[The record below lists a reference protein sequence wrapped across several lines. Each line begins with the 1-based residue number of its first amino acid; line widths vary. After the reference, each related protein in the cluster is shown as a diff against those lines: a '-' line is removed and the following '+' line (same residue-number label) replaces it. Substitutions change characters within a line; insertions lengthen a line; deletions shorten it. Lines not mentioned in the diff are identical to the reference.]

1 MKRAILAVSVCLL
14 LVGTIGTAA
23 AGAVGT
29 PTAGKS
35 SNCCCCYNV
44 LGPDGKICGKIMINM
59 ASGKFICGC
68 YGLTPGKEWKLVYHV
83 TGLTGSAFIT
93 SDIANPSGT
102 VHLMGTLDQSKMD
115 LLKHPGEFSVVL
127 YVP

>member
-1 MKRAILAVSVCLL
+1 MCLFLL

-23 AGAVGT
+23 AGTVGT
-29 PTAGKS
+29 PIAGKS
-35 SNCCCCYNV
+35 CNCCCCYNV
-44 LGPDGKICGKIMINM
+44 VGPDGKICGKIMINM
-59 ASGKFICGC
+59 ASGKFICSC

-83 TGLTGSAFIT
+83 TGLTGSAFIA
-93 SDIANPSGT
+93 SCIANPNGT

-115 LLKHPGEFSVVL
+115 LLKRPGEFSVVL